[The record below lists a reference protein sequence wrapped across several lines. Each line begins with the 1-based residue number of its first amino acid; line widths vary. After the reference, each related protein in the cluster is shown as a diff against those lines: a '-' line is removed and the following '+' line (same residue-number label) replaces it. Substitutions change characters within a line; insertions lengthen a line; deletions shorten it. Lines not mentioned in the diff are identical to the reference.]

1 MPKEETLCFS
11 PAKGNSL
18 IIFLRAD
25 LGMFFLLLSY
35 CKPIHPVPVVTKGL
49 YSGVL
54 ASLQWSL
61 SSLLGNSL
69 NVSEE
74 FQFLRTASGQKPDQV
89 GL

>member
-49 YSGVL
+49 